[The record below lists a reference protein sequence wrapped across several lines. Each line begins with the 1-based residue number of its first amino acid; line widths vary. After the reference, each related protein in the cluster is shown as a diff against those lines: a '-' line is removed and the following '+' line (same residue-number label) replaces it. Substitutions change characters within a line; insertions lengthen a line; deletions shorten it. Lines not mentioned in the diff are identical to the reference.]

1 MYKNKMERMKDNDTS
16 GKNTEDQNQCIR
28 MFAEGRENRNRG
40 ELNFLG
46 KRESSNMDLN
56 DLSIKN
62 LTMKHL
68 IFFLENDAKYRKSK
82 YLFKA
87 YMCR

>member
-1 MYKNKMERMKDNDTS
+1 MKDNDTS

-28 MFAEGRENRNRG
+28 MFAESNENRNRG
-40 ELNFLG
+40 EMNFLG
-46 KRESSNMDLN
+46 KRESSNMETGE
-56 DLSIKN
+56 LSIKN

-68 IFFLENDAKYRKSK
+68 IFFLENDSRYRKSK

-87 YMCR
+87 YMSR